1 MSMAASPTR
10 PLPKRSAPRSRA
22 VAAAAREGEALVSGA
37 AEDYAAYK
45 HQVGIIRGLNIA
57 HELIEIVNDE
67 IHKAEQGSK

>member
-1 MSMAASPTR
+1 MQTYDTYWQKLFA
-10 PLPKRSAPRSRA
+10 KRLHE
-22 VAAAAREGEALVSGA
+22 AAAREGEALVSGA